1 VSSRVRVVAS
11 AGLALGV
18 VAGVALSL
26 SPPSVGQSIGG
37 SQAPA
42 REVEVLN
49 ELVVRVADPISLD
62 TSSLDTIT
70 SATDKGNCTYSDG
83 DPTATISTTAANIP
97 ASPLSNRTA
106 IVIWNHSTAPAN
118 VLICSASGTATLAKG
133 LRVESGHQ
141 WWKWEGLGGGGAISC
156 RCATGTCTY
165 GYLEERCYQ

>member
-106 IVIWNHSTAPAN
+106 N